1 MRFHAYFKSRHQYAL
16 ELSSLSMGRSEDKRG
31 FPEMQLPPGTKASSQ
46 IFPLSVK
53 APGKSSVSE
62 AMALVANVI
71 LQII

>member
-1 MRFHAYFKSRHQYAL
+1 
-16 ELSSLSMGRSEDKRG
+16 MGRSEDKRG